1 MAVPVRPPIWPQVQ
15 THLAQSQATQV
26 QAAGVRPGRNDA
38 RLSAQKAFF
47 EAALAGKPAPAA
59 AEAQPERAAPAAT
72 PLQAV
77 RAAEAVEARAA
88 DRLPPPG
95 SIVNI
100 LV

>member
-1 MAVPVRPPIWPQVQ
+1 MAVPVRPQVWPQAQ
-15 THLAQSQATQV
+15 TSV
-26 QAAGVRPGRNDA
+26 QASNVRPGRNDA

-47 EAALAGKPAPAA
+47 EAALAGAKPAATAAA
-59 AEAQPERAAPAAT
+59 AEPERERAQPTATPFQAARSAAAT
-72 PLQAV
+72 
-77 RAAEAVEARAA
+77 EARAA

>member
-1 MAVPVRPPIWPQVQ
+1 MAVPVRPPVWPQAQ
-15 THLAQSQATQV
+15 TSV
-26 QAAGVRPGRNDA
+26 QAANIRPGRNDA

-47 EAALAGKPAPAA
+47 EAALAGAKPATAAAA
-59 AEAQPERAAPAAT
+59 AESERERAQPTATPFQATRAAAAT
-72 PLQAV
+72 
-77 RAAEAVEARAA
+77 EARAA

>member
-1 MAVPVRPPIWPQVQ
+1 MAAPVRPPAWPQVQ
-15 THLAQSQATQV
+15 ANAQTSV
-26 QAAGVRPGRNDA
+26 QAANIRPGRNDA

-47 EAALAGKPAPAA
+47 EAALAGKPAATAAPA
-59 AEAQPERAAPAAT
+59 EPERAAPAAT
-72 PLQAV
+72 PLQAT
-77 RAAEAVEARAA
+77 RAAAAAEARAA